1 MNENKLV
8 ITQMNRYYVVDSNGV
23 RLPLLNV
30 EALIHYLKKLGFTPA
45 MRAAVFE
52 DLDLMSVSTWDAP
65 SRKAG

>member
-23 RLPLLNV
+23 RLPLLNRQ
-30 EALIHYLKKLGFTPA
+30 ALVHYLKKLGFTPA